1 MPAPPLTH
9 RRPPLLIAFPRTH
22 LLLLLLFLET
32 HSLVTAGTRTTTG
45 TSIPKRMATKLDASG
60 EQGTECRDMGQE
72 GMREKTFP
80 LDPKLAP
87 RKDGSP

>member
-9 RRPPLLIAFPRTH
+9 RRPPLLIPFPRTH
-22 LLLLLLFLET
+22 LLLLFLET

-45 TSIPKRMATKLDASG
+45 TSIPNRTATKLDASG
-60 EQGTECRDMGQE
+60 EQGTGCRDMGQE
-72 GMREKTFP
+72 GMREKTLP